1 MVDLAVAMN
10 RTFEFTCPKCGSHNV
25 KIDWNNYDHWFVVT
39 CAICGHESL
48 HTYPE
53 LMYRLHNHWGIRVK
67 PLEKHDDQDRVI
79 TEQVVV
85 RTYTKQLAYKVKS
98 RDESFKNLNTLLLK
112 GWHIVTSDSL
122 GDEIIY
128 ILEKEVEE

>member
-1 MVDLAVAMN
+1 MVDLTVAMN

-25 KIDWNNYDHWFVVT
+25 QIDWNNYDHWFVVT
-39 CAICGHESL
+39 CAVCGHESL
-48 HTYPE
+48 YTYPE

-85 RTYTKQLAYKVKS
+85 RTYA
-98 RDESFKNLNTLLLK
+98 
-112 GWHIVTSDSL
+112 TSNDSL
-122 GDEIIY
+122 YQPCSNLVKALDQGWRVIMCHPVGGKTLEY
-128 ILEKEVEE
+128 ILEKRVKE